1 MVDPVVGA
9 WVLEFLL
16 RRPDVGDALAGE
28 LLLAL
33 PLPSPLPP
41 RLSATLLLRRLA
53 ADLSRRSVSP
63 RTLHSLHLLYL
74 LQSSPSLAPAF
85 TAVAVECTVSPLRLR
100 PFSSSSSSSSSGPDA
115 DADADAEFFDAVN
128 RIWNCQVAE
137 LERSEAAGL
146 VSCALREAR
155 KEMEAAV
162 VDPALRTELAQR
174 ETKEAA
180 LVAVQVCLEEMEKE
194 MGPTFLEAAADAIVR
209 CDCETHRSLVVLSDK
224 LRSFRSIRLEPVER
238 GLEIGHPPSKI
249 DRARSTGLLELGTS
263 VLLLQIIS
271 SQFDISVEDG
281 KGIKLNDRNIE
292 KGQMG
297 TDQEQGYSV
306 DKNTMSCE
314 LQEEFDHKS
323 CDNNYS
329 DAPQSGQMD
338 PVPPDPKD
346 LGKKH
351 HDIPTDTF
359 LHPDEKHIRC
369 SNLDANT
376 ATNLDATTMQKPS
389 LMNRN
394 ATAHTLEK
402 KTEMEFI
409 RGRDFEKSCG
419 ALTGFTTEQVDLKD
433 KWRNMTRHM

>member
-100 PFSSSSSSSSSGPDA
+100 PFSSSSSSSGPDADA

-271 SQFDISVEDG
+271 SV
-281 KGIKLNDRNIE
+281 
-292 KGQMG
+292 
-297 TDQEQGYSV
+297 Y
-306 DKNTMSCE
+306 
-314 LQEEFDHKS
+314 
-323 CDNNYS
+323 
-329 DAPQSGQMD
+329 
-338 PVPPDPKD
+338 
-346 LGKKH
+346 
-351 HDIPTDTF
+351 
-359 LHPDEKHIRC
+359 
-369 SNLDANT
+369 
-376 ATNLDATTMQKPS
+376 
-389 LMNRN
+389 
-394 ATAHTLEK
+394 
-402 KTEMEFI
+402 
-409 RGRDFEKSCG
+409 
-419 ALTGFTTEQVDLKD
+419 
-433 KWRNMTRHM
+433 